1 MDFTIKNKAIS
12 IVSKRNSGKS
22 ILVKYL
28 IKDAI
33 REQHFNKIF
42 VISSTNCVNHFYND
56 FIEPTCIFDCKI
68 HYYYIHYLIFNIY
81 FLIL

>member
-42 VISSTNCVNHFYND
+42 VISSTNCVNNFYND
-56 FIEPTCIFDCKI
+56 FIEPTCIFFT
-68 HYYYIHYLIFNIY
+68 H
-81 FLIL
+81 

>member
-42 VISSTNCVNHFYND
+42 VISSTNCVNHFFYSL
-56 FIEPTCIFDCKI
+56 K
-68 HYYYIHYLIFNIY
+68 
-81 FLIL
+81 